1 MTSSP
6 LVVIDPVTHQVR
18 IDLIYA
24 SAANLSGK
32 VIYRDLR
39 CQLHR
44 DAEALLAEAVRLA
57 RLAGFA
63 LLIFD
68 AYRPQYAQQMLW
80 DALPDPDYVRDPKLG
95 SHHTRGVAVDL
106 TLLGADGEPL
116 DMGTGFDDMRPLS
129 HHFNADLPEAVQ
141 RNRLMLLGIMLAAG
155 FESLPTEWW
164 HYQLPEAENYPLLG

>member
-6 LVVIDPVTHQVR
+6 LVAIDAATHHVH

-32 VIYRDLR
+32 VIYQDLR

-44 DAEALLAEAVRLA
+44 DAEVLLIEAVRLA
-57 RLAGFA
+57 RLAGFG

-106 TLLGADGEPL
+106 TLVDGNGTPL

-129 HHFNADLPEAVQ
+129 HHFNAHLPHTVQ
-141 RNRLMLLGIMLAAG
+141 RNRLMLLGIMLSAG

-164 HYQLPEAENYPLLG
+164 HYQLPDAEGYPLLG